1 MSITTQYV
9 DATRKV
15 QDNWFA
21 AFDALSSQYLRVLE
35 RPVTIAPF
43 SGGDVASTIDQV
55 FDYAAKSIDVQR
67 EAAHRVLAANVE
79 FASQWR
85 AQAEAMQSAWVD
97 QAKTATEVTRE
108 QMEHLSNTTREQVAT
123 IGEQVEKSAE
133 QVKGVAEQQVEAA
146 AEQTKR
152 NYNLMNSAQ
161 LKAEL
166 AAREL
171 AQSGSLEEMR
181 NRLKDADKKA

>member
-1 MSITTQYV
+1 MTITTQYV

-85 AQAEAMQSAWVD
+85 AQAEALQSAWVD
-97 QAKTATEVTRE
+97 QAKTATAVTQAPE
-108 QMEHLSNTTREQVAT
+108 F
-123 IGEQVEKSAE
+123 
-133 QVKGVAEQQVEAA
+133 
-146 AEQTKR
+146 
-152 NYNLMNSAQ
+152 Y
-161 LKAEL
+161 
-166 AAREL
+166 
-171 AQSGSLEEMR
+171 
-181 NRLKDADKKA
+181 